1 MLYSPPMF
9 LLLSLLAL
17 QDDAEAAISAF
28 KAAYK
33 HPDEKIRVLAVSEL
47 GKVQH
52 PKVGKILA
60 GLLTADVSAVRKQ
73 AAQALGLY
81 VEKPEVAGAV
91 LISAMR
97 PNMKDSVVLAA
108 IFDACGSL
116 RYRGATDEVNNKLNH
131 VSDDVS
137 VAAIKAAGRIGEPK
151 CMDRL
156 IALWG
161 NIENYRNPPPS
172 LNGGGGPRR
181 TPEQD
186 ARVDLQEPLVRESIK
201 AICDQDFKNFA
212 EARDWWNAHRATFRG
227 Q

>member
-1 MLYSPPMF
+1 MIL
-9 LLLSLLAL
+9 LLCLLSL
-17 QDDAEAAISAF
+17 QDDPEAAISAF

-33 HPDEKIRVLAVSEL
+33 NTDEKARVAAVTEL
-47 GKVQH
+47 GKTQH
-52 PKVGKILA
+52 AKIGKILA

-73 AAQALGLY
+73 AALGLGLY
-81 VEKPEVAGAV
+81 VERPEVAGAV
-91 LISAMR
+91 LMSAMR
-97 PNMKDSVVLAA
+97 PNMKDNVVLAA
-108 IFDACGSL
+108 IFDAVGSL